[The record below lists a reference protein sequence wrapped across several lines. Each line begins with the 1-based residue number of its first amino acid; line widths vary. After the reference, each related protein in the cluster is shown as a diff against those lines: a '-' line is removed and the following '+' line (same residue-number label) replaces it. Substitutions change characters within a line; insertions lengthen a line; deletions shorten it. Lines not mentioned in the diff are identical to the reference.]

1 MLHSSADVLLYAR
14 ARIAFYFVG
23 SLFCL
28 KINIMVMVIV
38 IFVSHTD

>member
-14 ARIAFYFVG
+14 ARIVFFVG